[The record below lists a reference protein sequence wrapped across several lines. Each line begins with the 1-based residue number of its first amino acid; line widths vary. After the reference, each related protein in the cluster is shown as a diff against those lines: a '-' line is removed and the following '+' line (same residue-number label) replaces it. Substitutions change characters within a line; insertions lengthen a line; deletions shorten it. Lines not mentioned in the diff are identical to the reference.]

1 MWKQSHSRGFSM
13 TGVFNDFGGSVA
25 ERAGEGGGLL
35 VGKVGEFCFVKN
47 EQEDQG
53 DLHVKVDD
61 DDVTAEVVGV
71 VEDVLGPVKYV
82 KRERKANVLEV
93 LVDDA
98 MVMMVDVIKD
108 RANGNDSVVIGKL
121 SLCEE
126 RAGERDRQCWGGR
139 DHQEGRSLP
148 RRSLPFPLR
157 LEAQL
162 SIDKAKSR
170 YCR

>member
-1 MWKQSHSRGFSM
+1 M

-25 ERAGEGGGLL
+25 ERAGEGGGFL

-98 MVMMVDVIKD
+98 VVMMVDVIED
-108 RANGNDSVVIGKL
+108 RANGNDSIVISKL
-121 SLCEE
+121 SLCKE
-126 RAGERDRQCWGGR
+126 RAGERDRQCRGGR

-162 SIDKAKSR
+162 GIDKAKSC

>member
-126 RAGERDRQCWGGR
+126 RAGERETDDVGVVETTKKVDLCPGARFL
-139 DHQEGRSLP
+139 SL
-148 RRSLPFPLR
+148 
-157 LEAQL
+157 
-162 SIDKAKSR
+162 
-170 YCR
+170 